1 MATILL
7 RSPYYETRSQAYV
20 SPNVAKSATL
30 TLSVGGTQISEM
42 SKDCVLTGTT
52 NQETGTVSFEIADLC
67 RDYLE
72 ITFNDSYTPQFIA
85 ITGTLTFKNKTVD
98 EINTGQTPATVGN
111 AVSITHKGLDGYYE
125 FMEGLGT
132 GNTPPNSAK
141 TIAQNDLLVD
151 TTLTTSRINPPT
163 GNIVQLY
170 YPDNTAGKIPYW
182 DGSSIVYSSFS
193 ASATTVTVINTVFV
207 INRVCNKHTAY
218 KVTFVNKYGALQD
231 FYFNGKTTE
240 NIKVETTKFKRNINN
255 TSFEYDKQ
263 KHSIK
268 QFNTLANEG
277 LILNTPPMS
286 YDSVNESMKQLLV
299 SEQVWIRKVMG
310 GSEQTIPI
318 IITSNQQTIK
328 TGLNDKIIQYTITA
342 EYAFDYISNIR

>member
-7 RSPYYETRSQAYV
+7 RSPYYETHSQAYV
-20 SPNVAKSATL
+20 SPNVAKSAIL
-30 TLSVGGTQISEM
+30 TLSVNGTQISEM
-42 SKDCVLTGTT
+42 SKDTVLTATST
-52 NQETGTVSFEIADLC
+52 ANQETGTISFEIADLC
-67 RDYLE
+67 RDYLD
-72 ITFNDSYTPQFIA
+72 ITFNNSYTPQFIS
-85 ITGTLTFKNKTVD
+85 ITGSLVFKNKTVD
-98 EINTGQTPATVGN
+98 EINTGQTATQVGN
-111 AVSITHKGLDGYYE
+111 SVSIAHKGLDGYYE
-125 FMEGLGT
+125 FMEGTGT
-132 GNTPPNSAK
+132 GQNSAK
-141 TIAQNDLLVD
+141 TIAQNDLLID
-151 TTLTTSRINPPT
+151 TTLTTSRNNPPT
-163 GNIVQLY
+163 GNTVQLY
-170 YPDNTAGKIPYW
+170 YPDNTAGQIPYW
-182 DGSSIVYSSFS
+182 DGSTIVYSSFT
-193 ASATTVTVINTVFV
+193 ATATTATVISTVFV

-240 NIKVETTKFKRNINN
+240 DIKVSTTKFKRNINN

-310 GSEQTIPI
+310 GSEQTVPI

-328 TGLNDKIIQYTITA
+328 TGLNDKVIQYTITA
-342 EYAFDYISNIR
+342 EYAFDFISNIR

>member
-7 RSPYYETRSQAYV
+7 RSPYYETHSQAYA
-20 SPNVAKSATL
+20 SPNVAKSAIL
-30 TLSVGGTQISEM
+30 TLSVNGTQISEM
-42 SKDCVLTGTT
+42 SKDTVLTGTT
-52 NQETGTVSFEIADLC
+52 NQETGTISFEIADLC
-67 RDYLE
+67 RDYLD
-72 ITFNDSYTPQFIA
+72 ITFNNSYTAQTIA
-85 ITGTLTFKNKTVD
+85 ITGTLVFKNKTVD
-98 EINTGQTPATVGN
+98 EINTGASGVANVGSSV
-111 AVSITHKGLDGYYE
+111 AITHTGLDGYYE
-125 FMEGLGT
+125 FMEGTGT
-132 GNTPPNSAK
+132 GQNSAK
-141 TIAQNDLLVD
+141 TIATNDLLID
-151 TTLTTSRINPPT
+151 TTLSTSRINPPT
-163 GNIVQLY
+163 GNTVQLY
-170 YPDNTAGKIPYW
+170 YPVNTAGQIPYW
-182 DGSSIVYSSFS
+182 NGTTIIYSSFS
-193 ASATTVTVINTVFV
+193 ASATTATVISTVFV

-231 FYFNGKTTE
+231 FYFDGKTTE
-240 NIKVETTKFKRNINN
+240 NIKVNTTKFKRNINN

-286 YDSVNESMKQLLV
+286 FDSVNESMKQLLV

-310 GSEQTIPI
+310 GSEQTVPI

-328 TGLNDKIIQYTITA
+328 TGLNDKVIQYTITA